1 MLPAVLRGFSEQ
13 IQYEVKFPL
22 KSNGWEGKLC
32 YLQQQQCCSLLVSN
46 EPAEGFILLIS
57 LQEPRQHILLA
68 CSFPRVSC
76 SRVAVGCPGS
86 CPVFLPCS
94 IPPWWP
100 LGHQW
105 QPLRTPCSS
114 LAAPLSPDQKNLWV
128 QRGGMGYFRSQPP
141 RAALSCQK
149 CHGHMQCWAW
159 VLPRA
164 RKPGFLYFQH

>member
-68 CSFPRVSC
+68 CSFPRGELQQGGRGMPWELPRVPALQHPTLVAFGTSVAAPPYPLLLTC
-76 SRVAVGCPGS
+76 S
-86 CPVFLPCS
+86 PV
-94 IPPWWP
+94 IPRPKEP
-100 LGHQW
+100 LGAKRGNGIFQI
-105 QPLRTPCSS
+105 
-114 LAAPLSPDQKNLWV
+114 AAPSRCSELLEMSWAHAVL
-128 QRGGMGYFRSQPP
+128 GMGPSQ
-141 RAALSCQK
+141 
-149 CHGHMQCWAW
+149 G
-159 VLPRA
+159 
-164 RKPGFLYFQH
+164 